1 MCYTLRGSYA
11 GKDVRTLSYVVA
23 RMQKMKADNLVGI
36 GNHNQRRTDNHS
48 NKDID
53 VDLSHLNYDLV
64 EGRTENYKRDIE
76 KFINENKASQRATRK
91 DAVLVNEWI
100 ISSDRFFFDELD
112 DKETERF
119 FEDAKD
125 FFAERFGD
133 ENIRYAQVH
142 LDERTPHM
150 HLGIVPFD
158 DENKLSAKRVFNK
171 AALQEVQEELPKY
184 LNERGFELQRGEKGS
199 DKKHLPVEEYKAY
212 KDAKFDLENEI
223 SALEREVKQRKDEVK
238 KLITGKYGKLDYEK
252 LGVKN
257 QLKTVEVKTG
267 EKNIFGVEK
276 TETKRVKTGN
286 VVMLDEN
293 FRLLAKNY
301 EELVAVKRSFEKY
314 LDTDLIKENKALDK
328 VADEYMEMA
337 YKSSDV
343 ANELKAENDRLREE
357 NKSLKEQVQSLK
369 QEVKSIYHT
378 VRDILKRAMSNS
390 NSVKG
395 LMSVIAE
402 KVSEDVPK
410 PEFGRLDDQERMRER
425 KRTRGMS
432 R

>member
-1 MCYTLRGSYA
+1 MCYTLLGSYA

-53 VDLSHLNYDLV
+53 VDRSHLNYDLV

-212 KDAKFDLENEI
+212 KDAKFDLENEN
-223 SALEREVKQRKDEVK
+223 EK
-238 KLITGKYGKLDYEK
+238 KYI
-252 LGVKN
+252 
-257 QLKTVEVKTG
+257 VEY
-267 EKNIFGVEK
+267 
-276 TETKRVKTGN
+276 TETITRKKVFTKK
-286 VVMLDEN
+286 EIEA
-293 FRLLAKNY
+293 AK
-301 EELVAVKRSFEKY
+301 EQ
-314 LDTDLIKENKALDK
+314 LIKERILHSLQETDGETNLERVEKISQA
-328 VADEYMEMA
+328 VMNEFTEEEIMRVMEYLF
-337 YKSSDV
+337 YKDV
-343 ANELKAENDRLREE
+343 SIREKAEILEAVLEE
-357 NKSLKEQVQSLK
+357 V
-369 QEVKSIYHT
+369 
-378 VRDILKRAMSNS
+378 
-390 NSVKG
+390 
-395 LMSVIAE
+395 
-402 KVSEDVPK
+402 
-410 PEFGRLDDQERMRER
+410 EFRIEE
-425 KRTRGMS
+425 
-432 R
+432 

>member
-1 MCYTLRGSYA
+1 
-11 GKDVRTLSYVVA
+11 
-23 RMQKMKADNLVGI
+23 
-36 GNHNQRRTDNHS
+36 
-48 NKDID
+48 
-53 VDLSHLNYDLV
+53 
-64 EGRTENYKRDIE
+64 
-76 KFINENKASQRATRK
+76 
-91 DAVLVNEWI
+91 
-100 ISSDRFFFDELD
+100 
-112 DKETERF
+112 
-119 FEDAKD
+119 
-125 FFAERFGD
+125 
-133 ENIRYAQVH
+133 
-142 LDERTPHM
+142 
-150 HLGIVPFD
+150 
-158 DENKLSAKRVFNK
+158 
-171 AALQEVQEELPKY
+171 
-184 LNERGFELQRGEKGS
+184 
-199 DKKHLPVEEYKAY
+199 
-212 KDAKFDLENEI
+212 
-223 SALEREVKQRKDEVK
+223 
-238 KLITGKYGKLDYEK
+238 
-252 LGVKN
+252 
-257 QLKTVEVKTG
+257 
-267 EKNIFGVEK
+267 
-276 TETKRVKTGN
+276 
-286 VVMLDEN
+286 MLDEN

>member
-1 MCYTLRGSYA
+1 
-11 GKDVRTLSYVVA
+11 
-23 RMQKMKADNLVGI
+23 
-36 GNHNQRRTDNHS
+36 
-48 NKDID
+48 
-53 VDLSHLNYDLV
+53 
-64 EGRTENYKRDIE
+64 
-76 KFINENKASQRATRK
+76 
-91 DAVLVNEWI
+91 
-100 ISSDRFFFDELD
+100 
-112 DKETERF
+112 
-119 FEDAKD
+119 
-125 FFAERFGD
+125 
-133 ENIRYAQVH
+133 
-142 LDERTPHM
+142 M

>member
-36 GNHNQRRTDNHS
+36 GNHNQRRIDNHS

-53 VDLSHLNYDLV
+53 VDRSHLNYDLV

-267 EKNIFGVEK
+267 EKNIFGVE
-276 TETKRVKTGN
+276 N
-286 VVMLDEN
+286 
-293 FRLLAKNY
+293 
-301 EELVAVKRSFEKY
+301 
-314 LDTDLIKENKALDK
+314 
-328 VADEYMEMA
+328 
-337 YKSSDV
+337 
-343 ANELKAENDRLREE
+343 
-357 NKSLKEQVQSLK
+357 
-369 QEVKSIYHT
+369 
-378 VRDILKRAMSNS
+378 
-390 NSVKG
+390 
-395 LMSVIAE
+395 
-402 KVSEDVPK
+402 
-410 PEFGRLDDQERMRER
+410 
-425 KRTRGMS
+425 
-432 R
+432 